1 MDDRGIIFNLK
12 EAGRLGPRMLLALLE
27 YFGSPEELWEAG
39 EAALL
44 EVPRIGEKTVKRI
57 VDGRKKWEQ
66 TQNELAGWE
75 EQDVQVI
82 TLVDADYP
90 QRLRTLGDP
99 PSLLYVRGNLDFGDR
114 PLIAVV
120 GTHEADAE
128 GILASENWGAEI
140 ASRGGIVVSG
150 LARGIDAAA
159 HVGTLQ
165 AEGTTFAVLGSGFAN
180 IYPPEHSAL
189 AGQIVENGAV
199 LSEYSPPTRVS
210 VGRLMARNRI
220 VVGLADAVLVV
231 QVHESSA
238 GTMDAAVC
246 AEEQGKPLFVVGR
259 DKIPKIGQLKAC
271 GAVVLEE
278 KNGVDLV
285 LNYL

>member
-1 MDDRGIIFNLK
+1 MNDREIIFNLK
-12 EAGRLGPRMLLALLE
+12 EAGRVGPRTMLALLE
-27 YFGSPEELWEAG
+27 HFGSAEELWEAD
-39 EAALL
+39 ERELL
-44 EVPRIGEKTVKRI
+44 EIPRIGEKTVERI
-57 VDGRKKWEQ
+57 VEGRKKQEQ
-66 TQNELAGWE
+66 TQEQLTGWE
-75 EQDVQVI
+75 EQGIQVI
-82 TLVDADYP
+82 TLVDPDYP
-90 QRLRTLGDP
+90 APLRILGDS

-128 GILASENWGAEI
+128 GILSAENWGAKI
-140 ASRGGIVVSG
+140 ANHGGIVVSG

-165 AEGTTFAVLGSGFAN
+165 SEGTTFAVLGSGFAN
-180 IYPPEHSAL
+180 IYPPEHNAL
-189 AGQIVENGAV
+189 AGQIIENGAV
-199 LSEYSPPTRVS
+199 LSEYSPPTRVT

-238 GTMDAAVC
+238 GTMDAAIC
-246 AEEQGKPLFVVGR
+246 AEEQGKPLFVVKR
-259 DKIPKIGQLKAC
+259 AKIPQLGQLKSC
-271 GAVVLEE
+271 GAVLLEE
-278 KNGVDLV
+278 DQDIGLM